1 MIYEHLLANIGVEPR
16 TRLPKLGLPA
26 CITPRPSNK
35 QLSVQVKTMIWSQP
49 AVGTASSE
57 AKQPAGTSENFR
69 SCDTER

>member
-1 MIYEHLLANIGVEPR
+1 MNIYLQTSASRQPR

-26 CITPRPSNK
+26 CITPRPSNQ

-57 AKQPAGTSENFR
+57 AKQPAGTSENLR